1 MASKEIEEF
10 VRRLR
15 KQGYRMEVTPET
27 DSHSSTYTKNK
38 SAKSNSKGGDSFLG
52 YTAER
57 TWDNFKDV
65 FKNIHKNA
73 QINASAGYGEDVLKQ
88 LDKLKEGS
96 AGKGWNKKGIEQLE
110 QAFRSSIEQTRK
122 EKDERG
128 IEEIKRVQQN
138 QNELDENIEQKYSGL
153 TENQKKWGNR
163 IASIGSVLP
172 SALAYAVPG
181 GQAVSAGVTF
191 GNISGDAIGNALL
204 EGKTPREAQSYG
216 YLEGLK
222 EAAVEQAFGGVAGL
236 SKKAGL
242 SKGLNAL
249 LDNKVSNRAARTLLS
264 RTGAATGEG
273 LEEVVST
280 LAEPLVRKAAFNDEE
295 LQNVSLDDLKESF
308 LGGATAAAI
317 LGTGQ
322 DAVNALRNR
331 RAVNN
336 ISDKTSLS
344 NEEVRNTIDNLS
356 EAEPYQVAKQ
366 LKKQGTVETVTTPKQ
381 GNNLLMEAIYGG
393 DIPQQKIIGL
403 PDLETQIQENRANIE
418 NQKPIKIQG
427 ERFKMGT
434 GTLKAD
440 VEQLFREHGNMV
452 HNDVLGDVMI
462 NTKGVK
468 DSLAHGMTNEKAALY
483 EAIPSLIQNGKIV
496 DYVENHKGRGY
507 NSVVLEAPVTIT
519 KGDAKGDYIAE
530 VIVHR
535 TVGDKNQRYY
545 LHDVSIRQKK
555 TDSTSYPSDK
565 VNRRNKPRSLSEEQ
579 VNPSSIDY
587 NIQQDEKYVNS
598 VPQNNDRS
606 IDQLLVER
614 LQLPMASSDDASS
627 IYNMPQ
633 GENYV
638 NREIA
643 DNTEIDYNKLKG
655 GRNDEA
661 SIDLR
666 TREIYGRGMDGGF
679 DSAAYASEGTQGRRG
694 DSQESIYGAAKPGNA
709 ELYGHLRME
718 QDGGRI
724 HGLGSITTEDPVV
737 HQALIQNN
745 AAAFPMRSDVSGV
758 AFFDAINKVKSENKH
773 GAYVTAYE
781 PADYDGFRTLFLDE
795 SGLSGVG
802 VKQDGDIVSVFNSPN
817 SPHTHAVTNLLLNA
831 LDAGGNKLDNFDGKL
846 SDFYAKHGFI
856 PVARVAF
863 DRNYAPENW
872 NYELFGEPDVI
883 FWVHNGDS
891 PQTVAQKI
899 GDYPRYDT
907 SKLPLFNSYEEAAAY
922 RDSLLNG
929 PDNPNGK
936 GTPISPAMSENQ
948 QSNSPGG
955 NIGRRRTT
963 KRILNDES
971 NLVFDDPQMQSEFY
985 DEINNAKNVYYEKV
999 RTKDATEKA
1008 LSEIEQ
1014 YGIDGAANL
1023 FYKNLGTSKRG
1034 KERAENLILGVELAK
1049 AYTNIG
1055 NVDGASNI
1063 ISEIMPIT
1071 TDAAQVMSLTKAL
1084 YKLGGRGVLK
1094 GIQSDLDRINKQRGT
1109 EIKIDETLANRLVGA
1124 KTEPEIQA
1132 AAQAIEAD
1140 LKQRIPVKLH
1150 EKLGALRRISMLANP
1165 KTQVRN
1171 LVGNAAMN
1179 LMGRMSSAID
1189 GMLQRM
1195 LIRDPNLRTNTIFK
1209 RRSPEYSNART
1220 FAKEYFKTNKE
1231 AVSGDSRYDSRT
1243 ARLLRDRDTFKNKAM
1258 RFVEQKTNRVME
1270 WGDEIFT
1277 GNAFQRHF
1285 ANEVV
1290 ARKLSMEDLK
1300 NPANRQQLEQVI
1312 NHAALKAQKE
1322 TFRDESRL
1330 ANRITSLKNRL
1341 NNSKNPL
1348 AKTAGAWI
1356 DGVIPFTK
1364 TPINVT
1370 KRAIDYSPLGII
1382 KTVYQGIESRGTP
1395 MAKANFINS
1404 LSQNLTGTVMAG
1416 LGYTLAESG
1425 LIRVGG
1431 DDKEEYYESDQGR
1444 QRYSLEIGD
1453 TSISLDWLSP
1463 AAMPFFMG
1471 AVWSETDGAD
1481 SIDDV
1486 FAAGQQIFG
1495 PLMEMSMMS
1504 SADDMITNIRK
1515 ADTNIEAI
1523 AEALIY
1529 TPFESYLLQYL
1540 PTTGSQLNQVIDP
1553 TRRTTYTNADS
1564 EVLGRL
1570 EKTGRKALN
1579 KLPGANL
1586 LLENMGLEN
1595 VANAP
1600 YVNAWGEKQVNDG
1613 NVLERVF
1620 NSFINPAYVNEI
1632 KSDEVDREI
1641 ERLYN
1646 SNVEDSKYIIP
1657 TTSFGTVTNGG
1668 NEYKMTTTE
1677 VTNHRQI
1684 QGQMSKQILRSLINN
1699 SAYRSASDEDKI
1711 KMIKDVYKY
1720 AEYRADTKMLEGR
1733 GETYNIK
1740 ESDWRKKVDYLD
1752 AAGIPPTTYF
1762 LAHNARSNATGE
1774 YTLNQWGERESIK
1787 GSAKK
1792 AQVNAINGYG
1802 MTAAQKLLFLYLET
1816 PSYSYGREYSGMSN
1830 DQARRVVANYVIGLN
1845 IPQEEKVKILKRAGY
1860 HIKDGYAYWD

>member
-1 MASKEIEEF
+1 MAKF
-10 VRRLR
+10 
-15 KQGYRMEVTPET
+15 
-27 DSHSSTYTKNK
+27 
-38 SAKSNSKGGDSFLG
+38 DSFYEAL
-52 YTAER
+52 
-57 TWDNFKDV
+57 N
-65 FKNIHKNA
+65 KN
-73 QINASAGYGEDVLKQ
+73 
-88 LDKLKEGS
+88 
-96 AGKGWNKKGIEQLE
+96 
-110 QAFRSSIEQTRK
+110 R
-122 EKDERG
+122 
-128 IEEIKRVQQN
+128 
-138 QNELDENIEQKYSGL
+138 
-153 TENQKKWGNR
+153 
-163 IASIGSVLP
+163 
-172 SALAYAVPG
+172 
-181 GQAVSAGVTF
+181 
-191 GNISGDAIGNALL
+191 
-204 EGKTPREAQSYG
+204 
-216 YLEGLK
+216 
-222 EAAVEQAFGGVAGL
+222 
-236 SKKAGL
+236 KKAGL
-242 SKGLNAL
+242 ESIEELAKKAAPKPQDTTLKDIGKIFQNLWSGTKNSIRGMKITSADSDVQLSKFAYKDQLSALNDAAKSPWAKTWNRDNLNVWSGMHGGVYQARRDKESTAKNNLYALSKRVEEEQKHLQELNKDSSPLVKVISDMAYSAGNMAPALPFGPAGMILQGASNYGTNLADELNAGTGIEEAR
-249 LDNKVSNRAARTLLS
+249 KRAGTRATVETGVEYISGGLAGTAS
-264 RTGAATGEG
+264 RSGVMKPVAKLIDSTMPNGFTRKALTRIASSAGEG
-273 LEEVVST
+273 AEEALTTAIMPYIDRTYLQVDTPNASVGD
-280 LAEPLVRKAAFNDEE
+280 LAK
-295 LQNVSLDDLKESF
+295 SF
-308 LGGATAAAI
+308 GLGAGTALAI
-317 LGTGQ
+317 GGGQ
-322 DAVNALRNR
+322 DVTNALRNR

-344 NEEVRNTIDNLS
+344 NEEVRSTIDNLS

-366 LKKQGTVETVTTPKQ
+366 LKKQGAGESVVTPKQ
-381 GNNLLMEAIYGG
+381 GNNLLMKAIYG
-393 DIPQQKIIGL
+393 DDMPQQKINGL
-403 PDLETQIQENRANIE
+403 PDLEAQIQENRANIA
-418 NQKPIKIQG
+418 NQKPIKIRG

-434 GTLKAD
+434 GTLKTD
-440 VEQLFREHGNMV
+440 VEQLFREHGNMA
-452 HNDVLGDVMI
+452 HNDVLGDVEL
-462 NTKGVK
+462 NTRGVK
-468 DSLAHGMTNEKAALY
+468 DSIAHGMTKEKAAAY
-483 EAIPSLIQNGKIV
+483 EALPSLIKNGKIV
-496 DYVENHKGRGY
+496 DYVKNHKGRRY
-507 NSVVLEAPVTIT
+507 DSVVLQAPITIAS
-519 KGDAKGDYIAE
+519 GEAKGNYMAE

-535 TVGDKNQRYY
+535 AAGDEKQRYY
-545 LHDVSIRQKK
+545 LHDVSIKSIKRK
-555 TDSTSYPSDK
+555 
-565 VNRRNKPRSLSEEQ
+565 RRDTEQANPTIGAVGTNHGAMLNEQ
-579 VNPSSIDY
+579 VYPSSI
-587 NIQQDEKYVNS
+587 N
-598 VPQNNDRS
+598 
-606 IDQLLVER
+606 
-614 LQLPMASSDDASS
+614 
-627 IYNMPQ
+627 YNMPQ

-666 TREIYGRGMDGGF
+666 TREIYGRGMDGGL

-891 PQTVAQKI
+891 PQAVAQKI
-899 GDYPRYDT
+899 GDYPRYNT

-936 GTPISPAMSENQ
+936 GTPISPAMLENQ

-999 RTKDATEKA
+999 STKDATEKA

-1014 YGIDGAANL
+1014 YGIDGAATL

-1109 EIKIDETLANRLVGA
+1109 EIEIDETLANRLVGA

-1179 LMGRMSSAID
+1179 LMGRMSSTID

-1195 LIRDPNLRTNTIFK
+1195 LISDHNLRTNTIFK

-1220 FAKEYFKTNKE
+1220 FAKEYFKANKE

-1243 ARLLRDRDTFKNKAM
+1243 ARLLRDKDTFKNKAM

-1290 ARKLSMEDLK
+1290 AQKLSMEDLK
-1300 NPANRQQLEQVI
+1300 NPANRQQLEQII

-1322 TFRDESRL
+1322 TFRDESHL
-1330 ANRITSLKNRL
+1330 ANHITSLKNRL

-1348 AKTAGAWI
+1348 AKAAGAWI

-1370 KRAIDYSPLGII
+1370 KRAIDYSPLGVI

-1416 LGYTLAESG
+1416 LGYTLAQNG

-1504 SADDMITNIRK
+1504 SADDMITNVRK

-1529 TPFESYLLQYL
+1529 TPFESYLLQYF
-1540 PTTGSQLNQVIDP
+1540 PTVGSQLNQVIDP
-1553 TRRTTYTNADS
+1553 TRRTTYTNAES
-1564 EVLGRL
+1564 EVLSRL

-1586 LLENMGLEN
+1586 LLENMGLKN

-1613 NVLERVF
+1613 NVLKRVF

-1632 KSDEVDREI
+1632 KSDEVDQEI

-1668 NEYKMTTTE
+1668 NKYKMTTTE
-1677 VTNHRQI
+1677 VTRHRQT

-1711 KMIKDVYKY
+1711 KMIQDIYKY
-1720 AEYRADTKMLEGR
+1720 AEYRADTNMLEGR
-1733 GETYNIK
+1733 GKTYNIK

-1752 AAGIPPTTYF
+1752 ASGIPPTTYF
-1762 LAHNARSNATGE
+1762 LAHNARSNATGQ

-1816 PSYSYGREYSGMSN
+1816 PSYSYGKEYSGMSN
-1830 DQARRVVANYVIGLN
+1830 DQARKVVANYVTGLN
-1845 IPQEEKVKILKRAGY
+1845 IPYEEKVKILKRAGY
-1860 HIKDGYAYWD
+1860 HIKNGYAYWD

>member
-1 MASKEIEEF
+1 
-10 VRRLR
+10 
-15 KQGYRMEVTPET
+15 
-27 DSHSSTYTKNK
+27 
-38 SAKSNSKGGDSFLG
+38 
-52 YTAER
+52 
-57 TWDNFKDV
+57 
-65 FKNIHKNA
+65 
-73 QINASAGYGEDVLKQ
+73 
-88 LDKLKEGS
+88 
-96 AGKGWNKKGIEQLE
+96 
-110 QAFRSSIEQTRK
+110 
-122 EKDERG
+122 
-128 IEEIKRVQQN
+128 
-138 QNELDENIEQKYSGL
+138 
-153 TENQKKWGNR
+153 
-163 IASIGSVLP
+163 
-172 SALAYAVPG
+172 
-181 GQAVSAGVTF
+181 
-191 GNISGDAIGNALL
+191 
-204 EGKTPREAQSYG
+204 
-216 YLEGLK
+216 
-222 EAAVEQAFGGVAGL
+222 
-236 SKKAGL
+236 
-242 SKGLNAL
+242 
-249 LDNKVSNRAARTLLS
+249 
-264 RTGAATGEG
+264 
-273 LEEVVST
+273 
-280 LAEPLVRKAAFNDEE
+280 
-295 LQNVSLDDLKESF
+295 
-308 LGGATAAAI
+308 
-317 LGTGQ
+317 
-322 DAVNALRNR
+322 
-331 RAVNN
+331 
-336 ISDKTSLS
+336 
-344 NEEVRNTIDNLS
+344 
-356 EAEPYQVAKQ
+356 
-366 LKKQGTVETVTTPKQ
+366 
-381 GNNLLMEAIYGG
+381 
-393 DIPQQKIIGL
+393 
-403 PDLETQIQENRANIE
+403 
-418 NQKPIKIQG
+418 
-427 ERFKMGT
+427 
-434 GTLKAD
+434 
-440 VEQLFREHGNMV
+440 
-452 HNDVLGDVMI
+452 
-462 NTKGVK
+462 
-468 DSLAHGMTNEKAALY
+468 
-483 EAIPSLIQNGKIV
+483 
-496 DYVENHKGRGY
+496 
-507 NSVVLEAPVTIT
+507 
-519 KGDAKGDYIAE
+519 
-530 VIVHR
+530 
-535 TVGDKNQRYY
+535 
-545 LHDVSIRQKK
+545 
-555 TDSTSYPSDK
+555 
-565 VNRRNKPRSLSEEQ
+565 
-579 VNPSSIDY
+579 
-587 NIQQDEKYVNS
+587 
-598 VPQNNDRS
+598 
-606 IDQLLVER
+606 
-614 LQLPMASSDDASS
+614 MASSDDASS
-627 IYNMPQ
+627 TYNMPQ
-633 GENYV
+633 DENHVNGGGSPIRQKEPDPAIHPYV
-638 NREIA
+638 N
-643 DNTEIDYNKLKG
+643 NGGVGPTLYN
-655 GRNDEA
+655 NV
-661 SIDLR
+661 S
-666 TREIYGRGMDGGF
+666 
-679 DSAAYASEGTQGRRG
+679 
-694 DSQESIYGAAKPGNA
+694 
-709 ELYGHLRME
+709 
-718 QDGGRI
+718 
-724 HGLGSITTEDPVV
+724 
-737 HQALIQNN
+737 QNN
-745 AAAFPMRSDVSGV
+745 DYVNDDVADSGM
-758 AFFDAINKVKSENKH
+758 
-773 GAYVTAYE
+773 
-781 PADYDGFRTLFLDE
+781 
-795 SGLSGVG
+795 
-802 VKQDGDIVSVFNSPN
+802 
-817 SPHTHAVTNLLLNA
+817 
-831 LDAGGNKLDNFDGKL
+831 
-846 SDFYAKHGFI
+846 
-856 PVARVAF
+856 
-863 DRNYAPENW
+863 
-872 NYELFGEPDVI
+872 GE
-883 FWVHNGDS
+883 
-891 PQTVAQKI
+891 
-899 GDYPRYDT
+899 
-907 SKLPLFNSYEEAAAY
+907 
-922 RDSLLNG
+922 
-929 PDNPNGK
+929 
-936 GTPISPAMSENQ
+936 
-948 QSNSPGG
+948 
-955 NIGRRRTT
+955 RRTT

-985 DEINNAKNVYYEKV
+985 DEINNAKNVCYEKV
-999 RTKDATEKA
+999 STKEATEKA

-1014 YGIDGAANL
+1014 RGIEGAANL

-1049 AYTNIG
+1049 AYTNAG
-1055 NVDGASNI
+1055 DVDGASNI

-1094 GIQSDLDRINKQRGT
+1094 SIQSDLARINKQRGT
-1109 EIKIDETLANRLVGA
+1109 EIEIDEILANRLAGA

-1330 ANRITSLKNRL
+1330 ANSITSLKNRL

-1348 AKTAGAWI
+1348 AKAAGAWI

-1416 LGYTLAESG
+1416 LGYTLAQSG

-1586 LLENMGLEN
+1586 LLENVGLEN

-1600 YVNAWGEKQVNDG
+1600 YVNAWGEKQVNDSS
-1613 NVLERVF
+1613 VLERVF

-1668 NEYKMTTTE
+1668 DEYKMTTTE
-1677 VTNHRQI
+1677 VTKHRQT
-1684 QGQMSKQILRSLINN
+1684 QGRMSKQILRSLINN

-1720 AEYRADTKMLEGR
+1720 AEYRADTGMLEGR
-1733 GETYNIK
+1733 GKTYNIK

-1752 AAGIPPTTYF
+1752 ASGIPPTTYF
-1762 LAHNARSNATGE
+1762 LAHNARSNAEGQ
-1774 YTLNQWGERESIK
+1774 YTLNEWGEREAVK

-1816 PSYSYGREYSGMSN
+1816 PSYSYGKEYSGMSN

-1845 IPQEEKVKILKRAGY
+1845 IPQEEKIKILKRAGY

>member
-1 MASKEIEEF
+1 MASKGIEEF

-27 DSHSSTYTKNK
+27 DTHSSTYIKNK
-38 SAKSNSKGGDSFLG
+38 TTRSNSKGSDSFLG

-88 LDKLKEGS
+88 LDKLKESS

-110 QAFRSSIEQTRK
+110 QAFRPSIEQTRK

-138 QNELDENIEQKYSGL
+138 QNELDANIEQKYSGL

-163 IASIGSVLP
+163 IGSIGSVLP

-191 GNISGDAIGNALL
+191 GSTSGDAIGNALL

-249 LDNKVSNRAARTLLS
+249 LDNKVSNKAARTLLS

-295 LQNVSLDDLKESF
+295 LQNVSLEDLGESF

-322 DAVNALRNR
+322 DAINAVRNKR
-331 RAVNN
+331 SITKLADQTGRT
-336 ISDKTSLS
+336 K
-344 NEEVRNTIDNLS
+344 EEVKNSLKNFNTVEAKDVVKALDPADFEPKLSTAENMQRYAKEIDDVFTGKAKDGSFIELGETPAILQRLGAKPHKLTMTQDTARKIAYPEGYKIGGKSMGGKHNLGIPALKQLPAQLENPLAILKSKTQPNSFVVLTNWKLDDGRTVVTPIHLDKQGRITIDNRVVS
-356 EAEPYQVAKQ
+356 TYGKDVNK
-366 LKKQGTVETVTTPKQ
+366 
-381 GNNLLMEAIYGG
+381 LLG
-393 DIPQQKIIGL
+393 
-403 PDLETQIQENRANIE
+403 ENDE
-418 NQKPIKIQG
+418 N
-427 ERFKMGT
+427 
-434 GTLKAD
+434 
-440 VEQLFREHGNMV
+440 
-452 HNDVLGDVMI
+452 VLWR
-462 NTKGVK
+462 K
-468 DSLAHGMTNEKAALY
+468 
-483 EAIPSLIQNGKIV
+483 
-496 DYVENHKGRGY
+496 
-507 NSVVLEAPVTIT
+507 
-519 KGDAKGDYIAE
+519 
-530 VIVHR
+530 
-535 TVGDKNQRYY
+535 
-545 LHDVSIRQKK
+545 
-555 TDSTSYPSDK
+555 
-565 VNRRNKPRSLSEEQ
+565 
-579 VNPSSIDY
+579 
-587 NIQQDEKYVNS
+587 
-598 VPQNNDRS
+598 NDRS
-606 IDQLLVER
+606 IDQLLGER

-666 TREIYGRGMDGGF
+666 TREIYGRGMDGGL

-999 RTKDATEKA
+999 STKEATEKA

-1014 YGIDGAANL
+1014 RGIEGAANL

-1094 GIQSDLDRINKQRGT
+1094 SIQSDLARINKQRGT
-1109 EIKIDETLANRLVGA
+1109 EIEIDETLANRLAGA

-1330 ANRITSLKNRL
+1330 ANSITSLKNRL

>member
-88 LDKLKEGS
+88 LDKLKESS

-280 LAEPLVRKAAFNDEE
+280 LAEPLVRKASFSDEE

-322 DAVNALRNR
+322 DAINSVRNKR
-331 RAVNN
+331 SITKIANQTGRT
-336 ISDKTSLS
+336 K
-344 NEEVRNTIDNLS
+344 EEVKNSLNNFNTVEARDVVKALDPADFEPKLSTIENMQRYAKEIDDVFTGKAKDGSFIELGETPAILQRLGAKPHKLTMTQDTARKIAYPEGYEIGGKSMGGKHNLGIPALKQLPAQLENPLAILKSKTQPNSFVVLTNWKLDDGRTVITPIHLDRQGNITIDNRVVS
-356 EAEPYQVAKQ
+356 TYGKDVNK
-366 LKKQGTVETVTTPKQ
+366 
-381 GNNLLMEAIYGG
+381 LLG
-393 DIPQQKIIGL
+393 
-403 PDLETQIQENRANIE
+403 ENGENILWR
-418 NQKPIKIQG
+418 K
-427 ERFKMGT
+427 
-434 GTLKAD
+434 
-440 VEQLFREHGNMV
+440 
-452 HNDVLGDVMI
+452 
-462 NTKGVK
+462 
-468 DSLAHGMTNEKAALY
+468 
-483 EAIPSLIQNGKIV
+483 
-496 DYVENHKGRGY
+496 
-507 NSVVLEAPVTIT
+507 
-519 KGDAKGDYIAE
+519 
-530 VIVHR
+530 
-535 TVGDKNQRYY
+535 
-545 LHDVSIRQKK
+545 
-555 TDSTSYPSDK
+555 
-565 VNRRNKPRSLSEEQ
+565 
-579 VNPSSIDY
+579 
-587 NIQQDEKYVNS
+587 
-598 VPQNNDRS
+598 NDRS

-627 IYNMPQ
+627 TYNMPQ
-633 GENYV
+633 DENHVNDGGSPIRQKEPDPAIHPYV
-638 NREIA
+638 N
-643 DNTEIDYNKLKG
+643 NGGVGPTLYN
-655 GRNDEA
+655 NV
-661 SIDLR
+661 S
-666 TREIYGRGMDGGF
+666 
-679 DSAAYASEGTQGRRG
+679 
-694 DSQESIYGAAKPGNA
+694 
-709 ELYGHLRME
+709 
-718 QDGGRI
+718 
-724 HGLGSITTEDPVV
+724 
-737 HQALIQNN
+737 QNN
-745 AAAFPMRSDVSGV
+745 DYVNDDVADSGM
-758 AFFDAINKVKSENKH
+758 
-773 GAYVTAYE
+773 
-781 PADYDGFRTLFLDE
+781 
-795 SGLSGVG
+795 
-802 VKQDGDIVSVFNSPN
+802 
-817 SPHTHAVTNLLLNA
+817 
-831 LDAGGNKLDNFDGKL
+831 
-846 SDFYAKHGFI
+846 
-856 PVARVAF
+856 
-863 DRNYAPENW
+863 
-872 NYELFGEPDVI
+872 GE
-883 FWVHNGDS
+883 
-891 PQTVAQKI
+891 
-899 GDYPRYDT
+899 
-907 SKLPLFNSYEEAAAY
+907 
-922 RDSLLNG
+922 
-929 PDNPNGK
+929 
-936 GTPISPAMSENQ
+936 
-948 QSNSPGG
+948 
-955 NIGRRRTT
+955 RRTT

-999 RTKDATEKA
+999 STKEATEKA

-1014 YGIDGAANL
+1014 RGIEGAANL

-1049 AYTNIG
+1049 AYTNAG
-1055 NVDGASNI
+1055 DVDGASNI

-1094 GIQSDLDRINKQRGT
+1094 SIQSDLARINKQRGT
-1109 EIKIDETLANRLVGA
+1109 EIEIDEILANRLAGA

-1330 ANRITSLKNRL
+1330 ANSITSLKNRL

-1348 AKTAGAWI
+1348 AKAAGAWI

-1416 LGYTLAESG
+1416 LGYTLAQSG

>member
-1 MASKEIEEF
+1 MASKGIEEF

-27 DSHSSTYTKNK
+27 DTHSSTYIKNK
-38 SAKSNSKGGDSFLG
+38 TTRSNSKGSDSFLG

-88 LDKLKEGS
+88 LDKLKESS

-110 QAFRSSIEQTRK
+110 QAFRPSIEQTRK

-138 QNELDENIEQKYSGL
+138 QNELDANIEQKYSGL

-163 IASIGSVLP
+163 IGSIGSVLP

-249 LDNKVSNRAARTLLS
+249 LDNKVSNKAARTLLS

-295 LQNVSLDDLKESF
+295 LQNVSLEDLGESF

-322 DAVNALRNR
+322 DAINAVRNKR
-331 RAVNN
+331 SITKLADQTGRT
-336 ISDKTSLS
+336 K
-344 NEEVRNTIDNLS
+344 EEVKNSLKNFNTVEAKDVVKALDPADFEPKLSTAENMQRYAKEIDDVFTGKAKDGSFIELGETPAILQRLGAKPHKLTMTQDTARKIAYPEGYKIGGKSMGGKHNLGIPALKQLPAQLENPMAVLKSKTQPNSFVVLTNWKLDDGRTVVTPIHLDKQGRITIDNRVVS
-356 EAEPYQVAKQ
+356 TYGKDVNK
-366 LKKQGTVETVTTPKQ
+366 
-381 GNNLLMEAIYGG
+381 LLG
-393 DIPQQKIIGL
+393 
-403 PDLETQIQENRANIE
+403 ENDE
-418 NQKPIKIQG
+418 N
-427 ERFKMGT
+427 
-434 GTLKAD
+434 
-440 VEQLFREHGNMV
+440 
-452 HNDVLGDVMI
+452 VLWR
-462 NTKGVK
+462 K
-468 DSLAHGMTNEKAALY
+468 
-483 EAIPSLIQNGKIV
+483 
-496 DYVENHKGRGY
+496 
-507 NSVVLEAPVTIT
+507 
-519 KGDAKGDYIAE
+519 
-530 VIVHR
+530 
-535 TVGDKNQRYY
+535 
-545 LHDVSIRQKK
+545 
-555 TDSTSYPSDK
+555 
-565 VNRRNKPRSLSEEQ
+565 
-579 VNPSSIDY
+579 
-587 NIQQDEKYVNS
+587 
-598 VPQNNDRS
+598 NDRS
-606 IDQLLVER
+606 IDQLLGER

-666 TREIYGRGMDGGF
+666 TREIYGRGMDGGL

-971 NLVFDDPQMQSEFY
+971 NLVFDDPQIQSEFY

-999 RTKDATEKA
+999 STKDATEKA

-1049 AYTNIG
+1049 AYTNAG
-1055 NVDGASNI
+1055 DVDGASNI

-1094 GIQSDLDRINKQRGT
+1094 SIQSDLARINKQRGT
-1109 EIKIDETLANRLVGA
+1109 EIEIDETLANRLAGA

-1330 ANRITSLKNRL
+1330 ANSITSLKNRL

-1416 LGYTLAESG
+1416 LGYTLAQSG

-1586 LLENMGLEN
+1586 LLENMGLKD

-1620 NSFINPAYVNEI
+1620 NSFINPAYINEI